1 MFQLLQ
7 SVLKATQTLL
17 ICKGSRFQ
25 LQGLWPLNA
34 AFLGP
39 VSAPPGGQLD
49 GEPARGTLSVTAGG
63 YTSHSNS
70 FAHRAEGPKGE
81 DLCGAFTG
89 NLVGIWVFHHYQLV
103 SRLLPVCPALLLGRR
118 IISVFP
124 RPCYKV

>member
-7 SVLKATQTLL
+7 SVLKATQVLL

-39 VSAPPGGQLD
+39 VSGPLGGQLD
-49 GEPARGTLSVTAGG
+49 GEPAQGTLSVTAGD

-70 FAHRAEGPKGE
+70 FAHRAEAQKGRTFVG
-81 DLCGAFTG
+81 LSQ
-89 NLVGIWVFHHYQLV
+89 GIWWGYGSFTTTSWSPGYYQ
-103 SRLLPVCPALLLGRR
+103 SALPSFWGEG
-118 IISVFP
+118 
-124 RPCYKV
+124 